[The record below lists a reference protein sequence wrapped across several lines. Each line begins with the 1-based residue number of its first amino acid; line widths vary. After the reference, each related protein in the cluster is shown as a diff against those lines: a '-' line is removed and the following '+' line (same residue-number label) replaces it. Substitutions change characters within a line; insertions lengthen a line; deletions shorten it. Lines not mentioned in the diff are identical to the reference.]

1 MFLTSFPM
9 NWAGTGPILRVKV
22 CHSPVTATGVFSSLF
37 CSPTPG
43 KKPIGRLPCSIAF
56 IVSCGPPSATEAL
69 ASKVITY
76 TLSGWNPVP
85 CAISTEAPAG
95 ASTAR
100 QRLPSLAS
108 PESTLTA
115 AVRLIQ
121 NPAVPRSK
129 EPLLSSPLLPE
140 VAAAFGAAACTGA
153 SSVVILI
160 LSR

>member
-1 MFLTSFPM
+1 MNGSISSFF
-9 NWAGTGPILRVKV
+9 V
-22 CHSPVTATGVFSSLF
+22 GVPGGLIMSFIAFS
-37 CSPTPG
+37 
-43 KKPIGRLPCSIAF
+43 IVF

-140 VAAAFGAAACTGA
+140 VAAAFGAAACAGA